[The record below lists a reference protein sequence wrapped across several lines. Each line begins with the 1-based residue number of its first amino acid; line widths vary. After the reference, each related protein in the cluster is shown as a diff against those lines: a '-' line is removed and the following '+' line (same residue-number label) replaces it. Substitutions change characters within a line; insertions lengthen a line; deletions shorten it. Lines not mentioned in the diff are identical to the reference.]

1 MEVDMTISQAVTAR
15 INEILREK
23 DMTWYKLEQ
32 ITGLSKDTIIGIQY
46 SRYKSINLTTLVIII
61 RALGISIDEFFRSP
75 LFYEENLD
83 Y

>member
-1 MEVDMTISQAVTAR
+1 MTISQAVTAR

-32 ITGLSKDTIIGIQY
+32 ITGLSKGTIIGIQY

-61 RALGISIDEFFRSP
+61 KTLGISIDEFFRSP
-75 LFYEENLD
+75 LFNEENLD

>member
-1 MEVDMTISQAVTAR
+1 MTISQAVTAR

-32 ITGLSKDTIIGIQY
+32 ITGLSKGIIIGIQY

-61 RALGISIDEFFRSP
+61 KTLGISIDEFFISP

>member
-1 MEVDMTISQAVTAR
+1 MTISQAVTAR

-32 ITGLSKDTIIGIQY
+32 ITGLSKGTIIGIQY

-61 RALGISIDEFFRSP
+61 RALDISIDEFFKSP
-75 LFYEENLD
+75 LFNEENLD

>member
-1 MEVDMTISQAVTAR
+1 MTISQAVTAR

-32 ITGLSKDTIIGIQY
+32 ITGLSKGTIIGIQY

-61 RALGISIDEFFRSP
+61 RALGILIDEFFKSP
-75 LFYEENLD
+75 LFNEENLD

>member
-1 MEVDMTISQAVTAR
+1 MQVDMTISQAVTAR

-32 ITGLSKDTIIGIQY
+32 ITGLSKGAIIGIQY

-61 RALGISIDEFFRSP
+61 SRLGI
-75 LFYEENLD
+75 
-83 Y
+83 

>member
-1 MEVDMTISQAVTAR
+1 MTISQAVTAR

-32 ITGLSKDTIIGIQY
+32 ITGLSKGIIIGIQY

-61 RALGISIDEFFRSP
+61 KTLDISIDEFFRSP

>member
-1 MEVDMTISQAVTAR
+1 MTISQAVTAR

-32 ITGLSKDTIIGIQY
+32 ITGLSKGTIIGIQY

-61 RALGISIDEFFRSP
+61 KTLGISIDEFFKSP
-75 LFYEENLD
+75 LFNEENLD

>member
-1 MEVDMTISQAVTAR
+1 MTISQAVTAR

-32 ITGLSKDTIIGIQY
+32 ITGLSKGTIIGIQY

-61 RALGISIDEFFRSP
+61 RALCISIDEFFKSP
-75 LFYEENLD
+75 LFNEENLD